1 MQLKDRVA
9 LVTGASQGRG
19 RAISLAFAKE
29 GAKIAIS
36 DIDEKGAALLAN
48 EIKDCGGESLICTC
62 PVQDFAA
69 VGGAVEKV
77 LDRFKRIDILIN
89 NAGITRDKLLIKM
102 EESDWKD
109 VLDVNLNGAF
119 NWTRQTVRAMM
130 KQRAGKIVNIASV
143 IGIVG
148 NVGQANYSAS
158 KAGVIG
164 LTKSA
169 ARELAPWKINVNAVA
184 PVYISTG
191 MTAKLPEKVKEKLLN
206 AVPLGVIGKPE
217 DVADAVLFLA
227 SDRAR
232 YITGQ
237 VINIDGGLVM

>member
-1 MQLKDRVA
+1 MQLKDNVA
-9 LVTGASQGRG
+9 IVTGASQGIG
-19 RAISLAFAKE
+19 KAISLALARE
-29 GAKIAIS
+29 GADIVIS
-36 DIDEKGAALLAN
+36 DIDEKGAALLADELKAIGRN
-48 EIKDCGGESLICTC
+48 SFICPS

-69 VGGAVEKV
+69 VRRAVENI
-77 LDRFKRIDILIN
+77 LDRFKRIDILVN
-89 NAGITRDKLLIKM
+89 NAGITKDKLITKM

-119 NWTRQTVRAMM
+119 NWLRQTARSMM
-130 KQRAGKIVNIASV
+130 KQRRGKIVNIASV

-184 PVYISTG
+184 PGYIATR
-191 MTAKLPEKVKEKLLN
+191 MTAGLSDKVKEKMLGSI
-206 AVPLGVIGKPE
+206 PLKTFGRPE
-217 DVADAVLFLA
+217 DVANAVRFLVSEKA
-227 SDRAR
+227 E

-237 VINIDGGLVM
+237 VINIDGGLIM